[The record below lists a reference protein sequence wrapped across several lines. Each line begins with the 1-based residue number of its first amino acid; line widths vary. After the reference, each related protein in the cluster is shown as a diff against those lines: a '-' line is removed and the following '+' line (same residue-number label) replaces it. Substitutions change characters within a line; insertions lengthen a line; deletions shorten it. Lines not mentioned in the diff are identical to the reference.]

1 MSNKRLMKRLT
12 AASLSAAVAFT
23 GSSFAY
29 AAGQALPEGTVV
41 DRGGGNLSD

>member
-1 MSNKRLMKRLT
+1 MSNKRLMKRLA

-29 AAGQALPEGTVV
+29 ATGQALPEGTVV
-41 DRGGGNLSD
+41 NQGGQFI